1 MVINGANMLLI
12 IDAKAG
18 KIHTFLTVKKNLK
31 EDFLNWE
38 KFGNASV
45 V

>member
-1 MVINGANMLLI
+1 MLLT

-31 EDFLNWE
+31 EDFVNLE
-38 KFGNASV
+38 KIGNVFV

>member
-1 MVINGANMLLI
+1 MLLT

-31 EDFLNWE
+31 EDFVNLE
-38 KFGNASV
+38 KFGNVSV